1 MEIEDLI
8 IKHLTKGKTQVEIAA
23 ILKYSGVKPNS
34 LRHIE
39 KTLQNMKIRH
49 GANTMFH
56 LAILLNKRK

>member
-23 ILKYSGVKPNS
+23 ILKYNGIKPNS

-39 KTLQNMKIRH
+39 KTLHNMKVRY

-56 LAILLNKRK
+56 LAVLLRK

>member
-1 MEIEDLI
+1 MEIEELI
-8 IKHLTKGKTQVEIAA
+8 IKHLTQGKTQIEIAA

-39 KTLQNMKIRH
+39 KILQNMRH
-49 GANTMFH
+49 KYGANTMFH